1 MTMIYSKAN
10 ENISIPDAV
19 VDNLVM
25 QEYSAIKSWR
35 CYLGLS
41 QTDVANKMNIKQPT
55 YAQLESNKKPTKKML
70 LRAAD
75 ALGVSY
81 AELDFYDTVLSG

>member
-1 MTMIYSKAN
+1 MTVIPNRTN
-10 ENISIPDAV
+10 ENINIPGAV

-41 QTDVANKMNIKQPT
+41 QTDVANKMNIKQST
-55 YAQLESNKKPTKKML
+55 
-70 LRAAD
+70 
-75 ALGVSY
+75 Y
-81 AELDFYDTVLSG
+81 AELEVNKKTNEENAYTGGWSFGH

>member
-55 YAQLESNKKPTKKML
+55 YAQLEANKKPTKKML
-70 LRAAD
+70 LRAAE
-75 ALGVSY
+75 ALGISY